1 MRTGTPV
8 LAVPEASTSTLGART
23 SLLSLALL
31 SCAHFFIDLYSSAL
45 GAFQPVLV
53 DSLHLNLKQAGV
65 LGGLLILFSS
75 VMQPGYGYLSDRF
88 HTKMFSAVAPA
99 MAGLFISALGAAPNY
114 WWALLLVALGG
125 IGIASFH
132 PQASAWATAGLL
144 ANKGRWMAVFISA
157 GTLGMA
163 AGPIFFSYVI
173 SRLGVTRTGW
183 AALPG
188 VAMAAVLLLFLP
200 LAPRRP
206 GRAHLDWAPLRA
218 VWKPMTVL
226 YCLVFIRSI
235 LQITY
240 AQLLPLYLHR
250 ERGFSLLDAGYALS
264 LFLGSGACG
273 GFLGGHLADRFGGK
287 RVIQMSMLGCVPF
300 LTLFFVFNGV
310 PAMLGLIVGG
320 FTLLFTVPVNVVM
333 AQELAPAQAGT
344 VSALM
349 MGFAW
354 GMAGIIFIPLTG
366 FVADHYSM
374 HAALSALL
382 VFPVIGYFLTFSLRE
397 RA

>member
-1 MRTGTPV
+1 
-8 LAVPEASTSTLGART
+8 
-23 SLLSLALL
+23 
-31 SCAHFFIDLYSSAL
+31 
-45 GAFQPVLV
+45 
-53 DSLHLNLKQAGV
+53 
-65 LGGLLILFSS
+65 
-75 VMQPGYGYLSDRF
+75 
-88 HTKMFSAVAPA
+88 
-99 MAGLFISALGAAPNY
+99 
-114 WWALLLVALGG
+114 
-125 IGIASFH
+125 
-132 PQASAWATAGLL
+132 
-144 ANKGRWMAVFISA
+144 
-157 GTLGMA
+157 
-163 AGPIFFSYVI
+163 
-173 SRLGVTRTGW
+173 
-183 AALPG
+183 
-188 VAMAAVLLLFLP
+188 
-200 LAPRRP
+200 
-206 GRAHLDWAPLRA
+206 
-218 VWKPMTVL
+218 MTVL